1 MMASDH
7 IIDVNEA
14 DFEYQVLEFSEATPV
29 VVDFWAE
36 WCIPCRTLSPILEGL
51 AAAANGSFRLAKVN
65 VDQNPNLAT
74 RYSVRSIPA
83 VKAFRDGKVISEFT
97 GLQPEPRVQE
107 FIRGIAPSADDL
119 KLEKATA
126 LLELGKYQE
135 AEAAFRNVMENKPER
150 PGAML
155 GLAKSLLAQGRA
167 REAQNILVHIPPSK
181 EYAIAEKL
189 RPLAGALLRLENG
202 QFYSDDPLE
211 AAYNHALRLIARGN
225 IPAAMDGLLD
235 VLRQDKHY
243 HHDEVRLSLVALLEL
258 LGDTTNSRQYR
269 QELSSVLF

>member
-1 MMASDH
+1 MASDH
-7 IIDVNEA
+7 IIDVSET
-14 DFEYQVLEFSEATPV
+14 DFEYQVLEYSESTPV

-36 WCIPCRTLSPILEGL
+36 WCIPCRTLSPILERL
-51 AAAANGSFRLAKVN
+51 TAAANGSFRLAKVN

-83 VKAFRDGKVISEFT
+83 VKAFREGKVISEFT
-97 GLQPEPRVQE
+97 GLQSEPRVKE

-119 KLEKATA
+119 KLEKAAA

-135 AEAAFRNVMENKPER
+135 AEVAFRNAMENKPEH
-150 PGAML
+150 PGIML

-167 REAQNILVHIPPSK
+167 REAQDILNNVPPSR
-181 EYAIAEKL
+181 EYAIVEKL
-189 RPLAGALLRLENG
+189 RPLTGALLRVENG

-225 IPAAMDGLLD
+225 IPASMDGLLD

-243 HHDEVRLSLVALLEL
+243 HNDEVRLSLVGLLEL
-258 LGDTTNSRQYR
+258 LGDTAVSRQYR
-269 QELSSVLF
+269 QELASVLF